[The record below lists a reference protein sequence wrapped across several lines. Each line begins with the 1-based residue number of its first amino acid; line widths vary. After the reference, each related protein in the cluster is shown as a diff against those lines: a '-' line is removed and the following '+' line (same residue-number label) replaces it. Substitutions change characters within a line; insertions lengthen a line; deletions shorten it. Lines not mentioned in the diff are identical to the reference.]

1 MEKELDIGEVAR
13 LSGIAPSALRHYEKK
28 GLIASIG
35 RNGLRRQYAAG
46 VLEQLKLIALGRLAG
61 FTLDEIASL
70 FDERGRIA
78 LDRRLLAARIE
89 ELDRTLRPRDT
100 VVAITQASRM
110 PGSSAYSPVISNTIS
125 AAMIGA
131 WVVAASR
138 VAMPV
143 SASSSGTA
151 TSMPGHRPNS

>member
-1 MEKELDIGEVAR
+1 MAKELDIGEVAL

-46 VLEQLKLIALGRLAG
+46 VLDQLKLIALGRLAG

-89 ELDRTLRPRDT
+89 ELDHTLRRLGQVRAGLQHMVDCPEPEHLQCPQFRKLL
-100 VVAITQASRM
+100 QQ
-110 PGSSAYSPVISNTIS
+110 GEF
-125 AAMIGA
+125 
-131 WVVAASR
+131 
-138 VAMPV
+138 
-143 SASSSGTA
+143 
-151 TSMPGHRPNS
+151 

>member
-46 VLEQLKLIALGRLAG
+46 VLDQLKLIALGRLAG

-89 ELDRTLRPRDT
+89 ELDRTLRRL
-100 VVAITQASRM
+100 
-110 PGSSAYSPVISNTIS
+110 GPVR
-125 AAMIGA
+125 AGLQHMVDCPEPEHLQCPQFRKLLQQGEF
-131 WVVAASR
+131 
-138 VAMPV
+138 
-143 SASSSGTA
+143 
-151 TSMPGHRPNS
+151 

>member
-46 VLEQLKLIALGRLAG
+46 VLDQLKLIALGRLAG

-78 LDRRLLAARIE
+78 LDR
-89 ELDRTLRPRDT
+89 
-100 VVAITQASRM
+100 
-110 PGSSAYSPVISNTIS
+110 
-125 AAMIGA
+125 
-131 WVVAASR
+131 
-138 VAMPV
+138 
-143 SASSSGTA
+143 
-151 TSMPGHRPNS
+151 

>member
-1 MEKELDIGEVAR
+1 MAKELDIGEVAL

-46 VLEQLKLIALGRLAG
+46 VLDQLKLIALGRLAG

-89 ELDRTLRPRDT
+89 ELDHTLRRLGQVRAGLQHMVDCPEPEHLQCPQFRKLL
-100 VVAITQASRM
+100 QQ
-110 PGSSAYSPVISNTIS
+110 G
-125 AAMIGA
+125 GF
-131 WVVAASR
+131 
-138 VAMPV
+138 
-143 SASSSGTA
+143 
-151 TSMPGHRPNS
+151 

>member
-1 MEKELDIGEVAR
+1 MQLKVDFKSMAKELDIGEVAL

-46 VLEQLKLIALGRLAG
+46 VLDQLKLIALGRLAG

-89 ELDRTLRPRDT
+89 ELDHTLRRLGQVRAGLQHMVDCPEPEHLQCPQFRKLL
-100 VVAITQASRM
+100 QQ
-110 PGSSAYSPVISNTIS
+110 GEF
-125 AAMIGA
+125 
-131 WVVAASR
+131 
-138 VAMPV
+138 
-143 SASSSGTA
+143 
-151 TSMPGHRPNS
+151 

>member
-1 MEKELDIGEVAR
+1 MAKELDIGEVAR

-46 VLEQLKLIALGRLAG
+46 VLDQLKLIALGRLAG

-89 ELDRTLRPRDT
+89 ELDHTLRRLGQVRAGLQHMVDCPEPEHLQCPQFRKLL
-100 VVAITQASRM
+100 QQ
-110 PGSSAYSPVISNTIS
+110 GEF
-125 AAMIGA
+125 
-131 WVVAASR
+131 
-138 VAMPV
+138 
-143 SASSSGTA
+143 
-151 TSMPGHRPNS
+151 

>member
-1 MEKELDIGEVAR
+1 MAKELDIGEVAL

-46 VLEQLKLIALGRLAG
+46 VLDQLKLIALGRLAG

-89 ELDRTLRPRDT
+89 ELDYTLRRLGQVRAGLQHMVDCPEPEHLQCPQFRKLL
-100 VVAITQASRM
+100 QQ
-110 PGSSAYSPVISNTIS
+110 GEF
-125 AAMIGA
+125 
-131 WVVAASR
+131 
-138 VAMPV
+138 
-143 SASSSGTA
+143 
-151 TSMPGHRPNS
+151 

>member
-46 VLEQLKLIALGRLAG
+46 VLDQLKLIALGRLAG

-70 FDERGRIA
+70 FDVRGRIA

-89 ELDRTLRPRDT
+89 ELDRTLRRLGQVRAGLQHMVDCPEPEHLQCPQFRKLL
-100 VVAITQASRM
+100 QQ
-110 PGSSAYSPVISNTIS
+110 GEF
-125 AAMIGA
+125 
-131 WVVAASR
+131 
-138 VAMPV
+138 
-143 SASSSGTA
+143 
-151 TSMPGHRPNS
+151 

>member
-46 VLEQLKLIALGRLAG
+46 VLDQLKLIALGRLAG

-89 ELDRTLRPRDT
+89 ELDRTLRRLGQVRDGLRHM
-100 VVAITQASRM
+100 VDCPEPEHLQCPQFREILQQ
-110 PGSSAYSPVISNTIS
+110 GEF
-125 AAMIGA
+125 
-131 WVVAASR
+131 
-138 VAMPV
+138 
-143 SASSSGTA
+143 
-151 TSMPGHRPNS
+151 

>member
-46 VLEQLKLIALGRLAG
+46 VLDQLKLIALGRLAG

-89 ELDRTLRPRDT
+89 ELDCTLRRLGQVRAGLQHMVDCPEPEHLQCPQFRKLL
-100 VVAITQASRM
+100 QQ
-110 PGSSAYSPVISNTIS
+110 GEF
-125 AAMIGA
+125 
-131 WVVAASR
+131 
-138 VAMPV
+138 
-143 SASSSGTA
+143 
-151 TSMPGHRPNS
+151 